1 MATAKIE
8 HLNITVLDPQRSAD
22 LLCEIFGWVVRWKG
36 PSMLGGE
43 TIHVGEPHNG
53 QTYLALYNYD
63 SKSVSVL
70 NHVGVMVDDLDAV
83 EQRVLAAGLTPTNH
97 GDYEPGRRFYFDDH
111 DGIEF
116 EVVSYR

>member
-8 HLNITVLDPQRSAD
+8 HLNNTVIDPQRSAEV
-22 LLCEIFGWVVRWKG
+22 LSGIFGWVVRWKG
-36 PSMLGGE
+36 QSKLGGE
-43 TIHVGEPHNG
+43 TIHVGERENG

-70 NHVGVMVDDLDAV
+70 NHVDVIV
-83 EQRVLAAGLTPTNH
+83 
-97 GDYEPGRRFYFDDH
+97 DDH

-116 EVVSYR
+116 EVVSYN